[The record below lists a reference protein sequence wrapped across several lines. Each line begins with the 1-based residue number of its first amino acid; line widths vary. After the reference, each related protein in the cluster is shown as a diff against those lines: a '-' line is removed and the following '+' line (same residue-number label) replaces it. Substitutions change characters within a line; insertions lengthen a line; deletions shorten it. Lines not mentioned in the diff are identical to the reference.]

1 MKDKIEMLRDSEK
14 VQKAL
19 EFMKKDADHV
29 VEQQIELALIPAYS
43 NHEEKKAARFRE
55 MIEEMGYRTVQDEVC
70 NTFAVID
77 GPEGSPVVMVSA
89 HLDTVFPLDTKLEL
103 KYDGNRICIPGI
115 CDDTRGCAE
124 ILAVLRAMKEADI
137 RPACTL
143 LIGGDVGE
151 EGVGNF
157 RGMRHI
163 FNTKQM
169 KVDAFISIDGAG
181 NGLTYGGMSD
191 VQYEITFR
199 GPGGHSMGAF
209 GLVNPVMCMGRT
221 IARIA
226 EERVPED
233 PFTIFNVSTVKGGT
247 GVTSIA
253 SECMMTMD
261 VRSADADVMR
271 KFHQKCIDIAHECA
285 DEEYVRWEE
294 VRQARIKKGDK
305 LRFDPEARIE
315 ISTSEYGGS
324 IGGIQD
330 ENCEIVTILKNAF
343 AAMGIEPQ
351 MRPLSSTD
359 ANIPLSLGIPAAT
372 ISCGGE
378 SGGTHDISEWY
389 DPTDA
394 WKGMQK
400 NLLCVLALTGAEG
413 ICEPLISVTKTNAD

>member
-1 MKDKIEMLRDSEK
+1 MKEKIEALRDSAK

-19 EFMKKDADHV
+19 QFIQEDADHI
-29 VEQQIELALIPAYS
+29 VEQQVELALIPAYS

-55 MIEEMGYRTVQDEVC
+55 MIEEMGYETMQDEVC
-70 NTFAVID
+70 NTFAVIP

-89 HLDTVFPLDTKLEL
+89 HLDTVFPLETEL
-103 KYDGNRICIPGI
+103 KYKKDGSRICIPGI

-124 ILAVLRAMKEADI
+124 VLGILRAMKEADI

-163 FNTKQM
+163 FNVQGK
-169 KVDAFISIDGAG
+169 KVDAFVSIDGCG
-181 NGLTYGGMSD
+181 SNLTYGGGSD
-191 VQYEITFR
+191 TQFRIIFR

-209 GLVNPVMCMGRT
+209 GIVNPIMCMGRT

-226 EERVPED
+226 EEREPED
-233 PFTIFNVSTVKGGT
+233 PFTIFNVSTVTGGT

-253 SECMMTMD
+253 SECSFTMD

-271 KFHQKCIDIAHECA
+271 SFRTRCLAIAHECA
-285 DEEYVRWEE
+285 AEEYARWEE
-294 VRQARIKKGDK
+294 ERKRLSGRNTGK
-305 LRFDPEARIE
+305 RFDYDAKITLDYEE
-315 ISTSEYGGS
+315 IGGS
-324 IGGIQD
+324 IGGVQD

-343 AAMGIEPQ
+343 AAAGIEPV
-351 MRPLSSTD
+351 MRSLSSTD
-359 ANIPLSLGIPAAT
+359 ANIPLSVGIPAAT
-372 ISCGGE
+372 ISCGGT

-394 WKGMQK
+394 YHGVQK
-400 NLLCVLALTGAEG
+400 NLLCVLALTGVEG
-413 ICEPLISVTKTNAD
+413 LAEPLISKTQTA